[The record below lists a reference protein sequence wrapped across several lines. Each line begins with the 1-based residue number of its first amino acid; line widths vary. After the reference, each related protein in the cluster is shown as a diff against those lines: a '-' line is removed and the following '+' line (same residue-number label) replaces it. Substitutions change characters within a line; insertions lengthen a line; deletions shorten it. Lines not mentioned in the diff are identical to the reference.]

1 MKELPF
7 PPSILR
13 MVEAWGKVPR
23 SCEYQ
28 RSLVVLDRN
37 KNPISD
43 DGDDVPPSP
52 LAPKKVH
59 PDSYFEPPGVAVAV
73 ADIVDDDAAVHIAS
87 LPSLHDRV
95 AQARVSFNLP
105 SDTTPNALPP
115 PHRLHP
121 VPKQSAPTTASID
134 E

>member
-1 MKELPF
+1 
-7 PPSILR
+7 
-13 MVEAWGKVPR
+13 MVDSWGKNLC

-28 RSLVVLDRN
+28 RSLVVLNRH
-37 KNPISD
+37 KKPISD

-59 PDSYFEPPGVAVAV
+59 PDSYFEPPGVTV
-73 ADIVDDDAAVHIAS
+73 ADAVDDDAAIHIAP

-105 SDTTPNALPP
+105 SAD
-115 PHRLHP
+115 
-121 VPKQSAPTTASID
+121 SIQFLT
-134 E
+134 